1 MRSLLTIAAKDIR
14 SSFVTPI
21 AYVAIAGFIL
31 LSGFFFFTL
40 LQNFNLI
47 SAQAALYKN
56 LNPNLNQFVI
66 SPFYETME
74 IVLIFL
80 VPLLTMR
87 SFAEER
93 SQGTF
98 ELLMTSPVSPTALVW
113 GKFLAVSVVCTI
125 MLLLSLV
132 FPGVLV
138 IYSDPEVAPVFVGFL
153 GLVLF
158 ALSFAA
164 IGVAISSFTSS
175 QAVAGV
181 VGLVTLLI
189 FYVIKA
195 PADQLTGPL
204 HSFFRYIAPTTHSE
218 MFFKGVI
225 QSSDVV
231 YFLSVIL
238 LGLFVANRVVDT
250 QRWR

>member
-1 MRSLLTIAAKDIR
+1 MKTLLTVAAKDIR
-14 SSFVTPI
+14 SSFVTPV
-21 AYVAIAGFIL
+21 AYVAIAGFVL

-40 LQNFNLI
+40 LQQFNSI
-47 SAQAALYKN
+47 SAQAALFKDI
-56 LNPNLNQFVI
+56 NPNLNEFVVN
-66 SPFYETME
+66 PFYSTME

-98 ELLMTSPVSPTALVW
+98 ELLMTSPITPTALVW
-113 GKFLAVSVVCTI
+113 GKFLAVSVVCTV

-138 IYSDPEVAPVFVGFL
+138 IYSDPEVGPIFVGFV
-153 GLVLF
+153 GLLLF
-158 ALSFAA
+158 ALSFCA

-189 FYVIKA
+189 FYVIDA
-195 PADQLTGPL
+195 PAGQLTGPL
-204 HSFFRYIAPTTHSE
+204 HSFFKYISPTNHSE
-218 MFFKGVI
+218 MFLKGVV
-225 QSSDVV
+225 QSSDIV
-231 YFLSVIL
+231 YFISVIFI
-238 LGLFVANRVVDT
+238 GLFVANRVIDA

>member
-1 MRSLLTIAAKDIR
+1 MRSLFTIAAKDIR

-31 LSGFFFFTL
+31 LAGFFFFTL
-40 LQNFNLI
+40 LQQFNSI
-47 SAQAALYKN
+47 TAQAALFKDI
-56 LNPNLNQFVI
+56 NPNLNEFVVNPYY
-66 SPFYETME
+66 STMQ

-98 ELLMTSPVSPTALVW
+98 ELLMTSPVSPAAMVW
-113 GKFLAVSVVCTI
+113 GKFVAVSVVCSI

-138 IYSDPEVAPVFVGFL
+138 LYSDPEVAPVFVGFL
-153 GLVLF
+153 GLLLF
-158 ALSFAA
+158 ALSFCA

-189 FYVIKA
+189 FYVIDA
-195 PADQLTGPL
+195 PASQLTGPL
-204 HSFFRYIAPTTHSE
+204 HSFFKFISPTTHSE
-218 MFFKGVI
+218 MFLKGVI
-225 QSSDVV
+225 RSSDVV